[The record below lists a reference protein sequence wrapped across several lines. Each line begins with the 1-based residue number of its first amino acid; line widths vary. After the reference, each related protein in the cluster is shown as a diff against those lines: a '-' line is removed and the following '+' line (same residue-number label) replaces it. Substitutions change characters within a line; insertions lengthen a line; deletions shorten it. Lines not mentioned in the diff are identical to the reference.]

1 VTGERKPLDYAP
13 LLPYQ
18 GTEGFVERPASE
30 ARARENARNGVSRQ
44 RQKQVLEALDHMPT
58 GAIWTVLGHALQ
70 LHHGQVS
77 STLSVLH
84 QAGEVFQLR
93 RIVERCHPY
102 VHSKYRH
109 MYREDE
115 RYDFPTRTNA
125 TILKQRSGV
134 AMANL
139 NLAIGLLDACRDG
152 DTFVV
157 GDRQCLYVRQF
168 IADALDALNGKRDG
182 D

>member
-1 VTGERKPLDYAP
+1 MTGERKPLDYAP

-125 TILKQRSGV
+125 TVLKQRS
-134 AMANL
+134 AKAEEK
-139 NLAIGLLDACRDG
+139 LALAVTLLDACRDG
-152 DTFVV
+152 DVYLVTHW
-157 GDRQCLYVRQF
+157 QAHYVREF
-168 IADALDALNGKRDG
+168 ITEALDTLIGKRDG